1 MTSRTAA
8 TRYARALFDV
18 ALKEKV
24 NLDEVEARL
33 AAFVDLFTTF
43 PLLEKV
49 LVNPAVP
56 TPRKRATVTEL
67 LTHMTVTPVVGKLL
81 VLLAERDRLVLLPDL
96 LEAYRL
102 RLMDHQHVVRAQ
114 VTTATA
120 LSAERTGTIE
130 KELAKA
136 TGRRVLLS
144 TRVDP
149 AIIGGLVTRIGGTI
163 YDGSLTGQLARMK
176 KKLVEARG

>member
-24 NLDEVEARL
+24 NLDEIEAQV
-33 AAFVDLFTTF
+33 AAFVELFKQH

-49 LVNPAVP
+49 LLNPAVP
-56 TPRKRATVTEL
+56 TPRKSAAVSEL
-67 LTHMTVTPVVGKLL
+67 LKHMTVTPVVGKLFM
-81 VLLAERDRLVLLPDL
+81 LLAERDRLMLLPEL

-102 RLMDHQHVVRAQ
+102 RLMDHQHVVRAE

-120 LSAERTGTIE
+120 LSAERAGTIE
-130 KELAKA
+130 QGLAKA

-144 TRVDP
+144 TLVDP
-149 AIIGGLVTRIGGTI
+149 AIIGGLVTRIGGTV

-176 KKLVEARG
+176 EKLQQA

>member
-18 ALKEKV
+18 ALKEKG
-24 NLDEVEARL
+24 NLDEIELQL
-33 AAFVDLFTTF
+33 AVFVDLFKQH

-49 LVNPAVP
+49 LLNPAVP
-56 TPRKRATVTEL
+56 VPRKSAAVSEL
-67 LTHMTVTPVVGKLL
+67 LKHIKVSPVVGKLL
-81 VLLAERDRLVLLPDL
+81 ILLAERDRLMLLPDL
-96 LEAYRL
+96 LEAFRL
-102 RLMDHQHVVRAQ
+102 RLMDHQHVVRAE

-144 TRVDP
+144 TLVDP

-176 KKLVEARG
+176 EKLQQA

>member
-1 MTSRTAA
+1 MTARTAA
-8 TRYARALFDV
+8 TRYARSLFDV

-24 NLDEVEARL
+24 NLDEVEAQV
-33 AAFVDLFTTF
+33 AAFVDLFKQH

-49 LVNPAVP
+49 LLNPAVP
-56 TPRKRATVTEL
+56 TPRKSAAMSEL
-67 LTHMTVTPVVGKLL
+67 LKHATLAPVVGKLL
-81 VLLAERDRLVLLPDL
+81 VLLADRDRLMLLPDL

-102 RLMDHQHVVRAQ
+102 RLMDHQHVVRAE

-120 LSAERTGTIE
+120 LSAERAGNIE
-130 KELAKA
+130 RSLATA

-144 TRVDP
+144 TLVDP

-176 KKLVEARG
+176 QKLQQA